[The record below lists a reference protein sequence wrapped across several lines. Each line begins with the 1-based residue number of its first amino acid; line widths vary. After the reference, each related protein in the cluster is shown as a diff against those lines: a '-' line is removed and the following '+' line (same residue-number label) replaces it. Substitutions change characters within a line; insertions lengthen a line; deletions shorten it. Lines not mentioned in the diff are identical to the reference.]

1 MFAQSKNIYDIS
13 IVEKFEAI
21 IFDCDGVL
29 VNSEEILQ
37 GVELALLGEHGLD
50 YDLEEYSRRFL
61 GVSNKTFFA
70 ELNKDSMNKLGIPLP
85 EDFIDRI
92 GTAARATFESDLI
105 AFDGVHE
112 LVQKWQGALAVASSS
127 SAENLALKLRITRL
141 SSIFDPHV
149 YSADEVAAGKP
160 DPAIY
165 LHAAQQLSIS
175 PKHCVAIED
184 SINGIV
190 SARAA
195 GMGAIGFTEGRHCL
209 PHHGD
214 LLLRAGADAIASS
227 MQELAEL
234 LT

>member
-13 IVEKFEAI
+13 IMEKFEAI
-21 IFDCDGVL
+21 IFDCDGV
-29 VNSEEILQ
+29 
-37 GVELALLGEHGLD
+37 
-50 YDLEEYSRRFL
+50 
-61 GVSNKTFFA
+61 
-70 ELNKDSMNKLGIPLP
+70 
-85 EDFIDRI
+85 
-92 GTAARATFESDLI
+92 
-105 AFDGVHE
+105 HE
-112 LVQKWQGALAVASSS
+112 PAQKWQGARAVASSS

-195 GMGAIGFTEGRHCL
+195 GMRAIGFTEGRHCL

-214 LLLRAGADAIASS
+214 LLRRAGADAIASS
-227 MQELAEL
+227 MQELAEHI
-234 LT
+234 T

>member
-1 MFAQSKNIYDIS
+1 M
-13 IVEKFEAI
+13 EKFEAI

-37 GVELALLGEHGLD
+37 SVELALLGEHGLD

-92 GTAARATFESDLI
+92 GTVARATFESYL
-105 AFDGVHE
+105 
-112 LVQKWQGALAVASSS
+112 
-127 SAENLALKLRITRL
+127 
-141 SSIFDPHV
+141 
-149 YSADEVAAGKP
+149 ADEGAAGKP

-190 SARAA
+190 SATAA
-195 GMGAIGFTEGRHCL
+195 GMRAIGFIEGLHCL